1 MRAPFADMVLLWY
14 STVAT
19 PLFGISEVDIRISDE
34 ETQKIL
40 DKSLAK
46 YPSSSLFFYYRGKFC
61 RSSQH
66 NLVASLESYETAA
79 ANSSHIREIQL
90 ISIYEIGWLH
100 LQNLNYAA
108 ALESFAV
115 LAKDSKWSRSFNAY
129 ISGICCGAM
138 GKFELANQYV
148 KDALKIVASQS
159 RKKNPIEVFALKR
172 LEYFKKNAIKR
183 SELCKLLVVELQFL
197 WICFPYCETD
207 KLEKML
213 QSKLRH

>member
-1 MRAPFADMVLLWY
+1 
-14 STVAT
+14 
-19 PLFGISEVDIRISDE
+19 
-34 ETQKIL
+34 
-40 DKSLAK
+40 
-46 YPSSSLFFYYRGKFC
+46 
-61 RSSQH
+61 
-66 NLVASLESYETAA
+66 
-79 ANSSHIREIQL
+79 
-90 ISIYEIGWLH
+90 
-100 LQNLNYAA
+100 
-108 ALESFAV
+108 
-115 LAKDSKWSRSFNAY
+115 
-129 ISGICCGAM
+129 M

-183 SELCKLLVVELQFL
+183 SELCELLVVELQFL